1 MSKFCGFPT
10 CVCER
15 ELERESMS
23 DERRELIVM
32 LYWIQMRERQAEFW
46 SGFLPLLLFL
56 PLALSFFCL
65 PLHPSEW
72 KYFRGLCL
80 SEPRGKSTSRP
91 SSQRCSYY
99 SEGHPLPVPVELTS
113 VWILMLEIWSSTLEE
128 IWSWTENPVSCLTT
142 LEAEFVNIFIS
153 ARSVPVKI
161 CIIIFFPFW
170 ETPARF

>member
-80 SEPRGKSTSRP
+80 SEPRGKSVGQPFKVNVQALLSKVQLLQWGPPPPRPCRINKRVDFDVRDMEQYFRGNLILNWTSCFMFNNTRG
-91 SSQRCSYY
+91 R
-99 SEGHPLPVPVELTS
+99 
-113 VWILMLEIWSSTLEE
+113 
-128 IWSWTENPVSCLTT
+128 
-142 LEAEFVNIFIS
+142 
-153 ARSVPVKI
+153 I
-161 CIIIFFPFW
+161 C
-170 ETPARF
+170 